1 MQIEKDRV
9 IETGM
14 ETITLR
20 RKIKKGRKKGRITAM
35 KRKTK
40 LIKRSQSLNLWAQR
54 NNHQVVKLQNQKVQ
68 KVINEKENSNVNL
81 KKIFK

>member
-54 NNHQVVKLQNQKVQ
+54 NHHQVVKLQNQKVQ